1 VRPFALAT
9 LSLLSVTVSAQAE
22 PTLWQR
28 AAEPQARIAARARL
42 RAEQLFEQ
50 AAEQD
55 RDPEARRELSPGSAA
70 LLELIGGPDSTAP
83 TWRARGANRERDPWQ
98 TVLLGR
104 VLLDA
109 DSGREQEALQL
120 VERALVL
127 LPDSDF
133 KAESWFDVGVGA
145 QRGGDSARAIRAF
158 TAALALFW
166 APDDRANAYRNRAKA
181 QMLLGNLQACIEDLR
196 KAVAL
201 ARDPKILGLSHFGL
215 GVALERAGDYPQG
228 MLEIARGVANRLPV
242 PPYPVASVL
251 DLPLSWTPEYDAH
264 YYRALAAMSEAV
276 DADSTETAEAAYESA
291 LVSWEQYLPAA
302 EAQKDRFVANAKR
315 HQKRCL
321 EALERLQHA
330 PAPRRSGRVR

>member
-1 VRPFALAT
+1 MRLGALAA
-9 LSLLSVTVSAQAE
+9 LALVTASAQAE

-28 AAEPQARIAARARL
+28 AGEPRARLTARARL

-50 AAEQD
+50 AVEQR
-55 RDPEARRELSPGSAA
+55 RDPDAQRDLSLGSAA
-70 LLELIGGPDSTAP
+70 FLELSGG
-83 TWRARGANRERDPWQ
+83 ARRDPWQ
-98 TVLLGR
+98 AVLLGR

-109 DSGREQEALQL
+109 ESGREQEALQL
-120 VERALVL
+120 IERGLLL

-133 KAESWFDVGVGA
+133 KSESWFAVGVGA

-158 TAALALFW
+158 TAALALAW

-181 QMLLGNLQACIEDLR
+181 QMLLGNLKACIEDLR

-242 PPYPVASVL
+242 PPYPEESVL
-251 DLPLSWTPEYDAH
+251 DLRLFWTPEYDVH

-276 DADSTETAEAAYESA
+276 DADSPETAKTAYESA
-291 LVSWEQYLPAA
+291 LKWWEQYLPAA

-321 EALERLQHA
+321 EALERLQQ
-330 PAPRRSGRVR
+330 PQVPPRSGRVR

>member
-28 AAEPQARIAARARL
+28 AGDPQARIVARGRV

-50 AAEQD
+50 AIEQG
-55 RDPEARRELSPGSAA
+55 RDPDTQRRLSLGSAA
-70 LLELIGGPDSTAP
+70 FLELIGA
-83 TWRARGANRERDPWQ
+83 ARRDPWQ
-98 TVLLGR
+98 AVLLGR

-109 DSGREQEALQL
+109 DSGREQEALKL
-120 VERALVL
+120 IERNVVL

-133 KAESWFDVGVGA
+133 KGEGWFDVGVGA
-145 QRGGDSARAIRAF
+145 QRGGDSARAIAAF
-158 TAALALFW
+158 TAALSLAW

-251 DLPLSWTPEYDAH
+251 DLPLSWTPEYDVH
-264 YYRALAAMSEAV
+264 YYRALAAMSEAA
-276 DADSTETAEAAYESA
+276 DADSTEAAEAAYESA

-302 EAQKDRFVANAKR
+302 EAQKDRFVVNAKR

-321 EALERLQHA
+321 EALERLQRA
-330 PAPRRSGRVR
+330 PAQRRSGRVR

>member
-1 VRPFALAT
+1 VRPVALAT
-9 LSLLSVTVSAQAE
+9 LSLISVTASAQAE
-22 PTLWQR
+22 PTFWQR
-28 AAEPQARIAARARL
+28 AVDPQARIAARGRL

-50 AAEQD
+50 ALEQGRNPD
-55 RDPEARRELSPGSAA
+55 AQRELSLGSAA
-70 LLELIGGPDSTAP
+70 FLELIGA
-83 TWRARGANRERDPWQ
+83 ARRDPWQ
-98 TVLLGR
+98 AVLLGR

-120 VERALVL
+120 IERGLVR

-133 KAESWFDVGVGA
+133 KAESWFEVGVGA

-181 QMLLGNLQACIEDLR
+181 QMLLGNLQACIQDLR

-228 MLEIARGVANRLPV
+228 MVEIARGVANRLPV

-251 DLPLSWTPEYDAH
+251 DLNLAWTPEYDVH

-276 DADSTETAEAAYESA
+276 DADSTETAGDAYESA
-291 LVSWEQYLPAA
+291 LRSWEQYLPAA
-302 EAQKDRFVANAKR
+302 EAQKDRFVANAQR
-315 HQKRCL
+315 HHKRCL
-321 EALERLQHA
+321 EALQRLQHTA
-330 PAPRRSGRVR
+330 APRRSGRVR

>member
-1 VRPFALAT
+1 MRRFALAT
-9 LSLLSVTVSAQAE
+9 LSLISVTVSAQAE

-28 AAEPQARIAARARL
+28 AGDPQARIAARGRL

-50 AAEQD
+50 AVEQD
-55 RDPEARRELSPGSAA
+55 RDPDAQRALSLGSAA
-70 LLELIGGPDSTAP
+70 FLELIGA
-83 TWRARGANRERDPWQ
+83 ARRDPSQ
-98 TVLLGR
+98 AVLLGR
-104 VLLDA
+104 VLLNA

-120 VERALVL
+120 IERGLVL

-133 KAESWFDVGVGA
+133 KADSWFDVGVGA

-158 TAALALFW
+158 TAALSLTW

-242 PPYPVASVL
+242 PPYRVASVL
-251 DLPLSWTPEYDAH
+251 DLPLAWTPEYDVH
-264 YYRALAAMSEAV
+264 YYRALAKMSEAV
-276 DADSTETAEAAYESA
+276 DADSTEIAEQAYESA
-291 LVSWEQYLPAA
+291 LESWEQYLPAA
-302 EAQKDRFVANAKR
+302 EAQKDRFAANAKR

-321 EALERLQHA
+321 EALQRLQHA